1 MSSRL
6 LTGLFLIICIIQLY
20 IPFSMIRNQNKIL
33 QHGTSYKFRTAP
45 IDPNDPF
52 LGKYVRLHF
61 TASEAIVDN
70 NEEWGYDD
78 EVFVTLDTD
87 ETGFAK
93 IKEVTR
99 KTPGSSDDFVRAR
112 IRYIERDSVCKLF
125 LDYAFDKFYMEEFKA
140 PEAEKVYM
148 ESRVD
153 STQIAYALIK
163 VKNGKSAI
171 ENVYINDI
179 PIKTVVEQRIAV
191 KE

>member
-1 MSSRL
+1 MSNRL
-6 LTGLFLIICIIQLY
+6 RLGLFLITCIIQLY
-20 IPFSMIRNQNKIL
+20 IPFSMIRLQNNIL

-52 LGKYVRLHF
+52 LGKYVRLYF
-61 TASEAIVDN
+61 NASEAIVDKN
-70 NEEWGYDD
+70 AEWGYDD

-87 ETGFAK
+87 EAGFAK
-93 IKEVTR
+93 IKEVLR
-99 KTPGSSDDFVRAR
+99 KTPDSSDDFVRAR

-125 LDYAFDKFYMEEFKA
+125 LDYSFDKFYMEEFKA

-163 VKNGKSAI
+163 VRNGKSAI

-179 PIKTVVEQRIAV
+179 PIQTVAEQRLRS
-191 KE
+191 K